1 MIYHLTEGN
10 TCCYEVGYVPRENA
24 VNYAGSFA
32 LVAVDT
38 ETGKVDVRKLVTC
51 MDCGNRI
58 NPKTAMGQLT
68 GGSIMSFGY
77 GMMEQILID
86 PKTGRVFN
94 DTLLDYKIP
103 TFADIPPLEAHFVDT
118 YDPSSAY
125 GNKSLGEPPNITPAA
140 AIRNAVCDAL
150 GIPVN
155 ANPLTPERVYQAIA
169 RAQQQEEV

>member
-1 MIYHLTEGN
+1 M
-10 TCCYEVGYVPRENA
+10 
-24 VNYAGSFA
+24 
-32 LVAVDT
+32 
-38 ETGKVDVRKLVTC
+38 
-51 MDCGNRI
+51 
-58 NPKTAMGQLT
+58 
-68 GGSIMSFGY
+68 
-77 GMMEQILID
+77 
-86 PKTGRVFN
+86 
-94 DTLLDYKIP
+94 
-103 TFADIPPLEAHFVDT
+103 DT